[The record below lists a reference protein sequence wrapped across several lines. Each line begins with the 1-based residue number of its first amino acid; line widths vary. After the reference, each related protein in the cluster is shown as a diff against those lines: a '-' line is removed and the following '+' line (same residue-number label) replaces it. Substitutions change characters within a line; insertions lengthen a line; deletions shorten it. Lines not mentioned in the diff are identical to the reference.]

1 MFSGIFGASDVVR
14 AIFLKIKHF
23 LYGKEDFMQLRIYQA
38 GCDHPQLLHMPCLYV
53 TCMSIGTDG
62 AGRGKTFL
70 LIFLR
75 NYKLRCD
82 YRTVKKELPQ
92 RNFQMVMQN
101 N

>member
-1 MFSGIFGASDVVR
+1 MQQADPRGEFLPAGAGLSRLIVTGQGTQTLWTYV
-14 AIFLKIKHF
+14 
-23 LYGKEDFMQLRIYQA
+23 
-38 GCDHPQLLHMPCLYV
+38 GCV
-53 TCMSIGTDG
+53 CMGTDG
-62 AGRGKTFL
+62 AGRGDTFL
-70 LIFLR
+70 LILRR